1 MYVHQM
7 LKKDAILFSKDS
19 FPGNLLRVELIA
31 TTGTTR
37 KTAIPTLK
45 QTAVIRL

>member
-19 FPGNLLRVELIA
+19 FPGIYFVLN
-31 TTGTTR
+31 
-37 KTAIPTLK
+37 
-45 QTAVIRL
+45 